1 MIVKRADHNGDLS
14 ETGYAYDL
22 TVSNLHFAS
31 NFCWFWSF
39 AVCFLKWYRLIL
51 IDLLP
56 FLTSILGSYGT

>member
-31 NFCWFWSF
+31 NF
-39 AVCFLKWYRLIL
+39 LLIL
-51 IDLLP
+51 VFCRLLFKMIDLLP